1 MDVDNCKNELIKH
14 GLKVTPQR
22 LIILE
27 AVLELNNHP
36 TAEKIISYI
45 KESHPNVA
53 IGTIYK
59 TLELFVNKGI
69 IKKITTEKDVMRY
82 DGIVEKHHHLY
93 SMEDEEII
101 DYHDM
106 HLSNLIEDYFRN
118 KKIPGFD
125 IEEVKL
131 QIVGKFTK
139 D

>member
-1 MDVDNCKNELIKH
+1 MDIGYCRKELIKH

-22 LIILE
+22 LVIME
-27 AVLELNNHP
+27 AVRELNNHP
-36 TAEKIISYI
+36 TADKIIAYI
-45 KESHPNVA
+45 KEKHPNVA

-69 IKKITTEKDVMRY
+69 IKKVTSEKDVMRY
-82 DGIVEKHHHLY
+82 DGIIEKHHHLY
-93 SMEDEEII
+93 SMENDEIS
-101 DYHDM
+101 DYHDL

-131 QIVGKFTK
+131 QIIGKFIK